1 MASIRGVDQQGRD
14 TAVTNLEYPAP
25 RERTKIANGVV
36 VPVALTLASVIG
48 LAMLLILG
56 AAGYNDDGVWDDVSW
71 QMYSLGAILAFLT
84 GAAAYVVG
92 RRRRDHKAMRMGL
105 VGVAWFVIALLV
117 VVIWEAAS

>member
-1 MASIRGVDQQGRD
+1 M
-14 TAVTNLEYPAP
+14 TNLEYPAP